1 MSKLENKATWQSSIA
16 TGQNRIAKATAKS
29 RGLIWSFSVSV
40 GVLLTIYF
48 GYISF
53 VTIEPDPFNVVQEAM
68 TRAGAKTPKELP
80 NGYIFGNTLAT
91 IGDTL
96 LTKNG
101 GYLSNDLF
109 PGPLIDNMPSWEFGV
124 VVMLRDGA
132 SALRNH
138 FARSQSQSRENPEL
152 AKAEPS
158 FYFTHDSWMLPS
170 TEDEYKKGI
179 DSLRNYLGNLTE
191 TRGSNAH
198 FYSRADNLDQYLQV
212 IIKRLGDFSYRL
224 SASSV
229 QKQTYDPVNDK
240 ISVTKTPWMEVDDVF
255 WEARGA
261 AWALLHIFKS
271 IESDFTNTLQGKA
284 ANATLRQIIHELEDS
299 QSQILSP
306 VILNGDGFGLFANY
320 SLTMANHIARAN
332 AATIDLREL
341 MLRG

>member
-16 TGQNRIAKATAKS
+16 SGQTRIATAS
-29 RGLIWSFSVSV
+29 TDNRGLIWTLSISL
-40 GVLLTIYF
+40 GILLTLYTV
-48 GYISF
+48 Y
-53 VTIEPDPFNVVQEAM
+53 VTYVSIEPDDFDVVQSAITMANVENA
-68 TRAGAKTPKELP
+68 EQLQ
-80 NGYIFGNTLAT
+80 NGYVFGNTLAT
-91 IGDTL
+91 IGETL
-96 LTKNG
+96 LMKNG

-109 PGPLIDNMPSWEFGV
+109 PGSLIDNMPSWEYGAI
-124 VVMLRDGA
+124 VMIRDGA

-138 FARSQSQSRENPEL
+138 FARSQSQSRENSEL
-152 AKAEPS
+152 AKAEPLY
-158 FYFTHDSWMLPS
+158 YFSHNSWMLPS
-170 TEDEYKKGI
+170 TEDEYKKAI
-179 DSLRNYLGNLTE
+179 DSLRIYLKDLQNP
-191 TRGSNAH
+191 RGLNAH

-229 QKQTYDPVNDK
+229 LKQTYDPINDK
-240 ISVTKTPWMEVDDVF
+240 ISITKTPWMEVDNVF

-261 AWALLHIFKS
+261 TWALLHFFKA
-271 IESDFTNTLQGKA
+271 IEFDFARTLRGKA
-284 ANATLRQIIHELEDS
+284 ANATLLQIIHELEDA
-299 QSQILSP
+299 QAPVLSP

>member
-1 MSKLENKATWQSSIA
+1 M
-16 TGQNRIAKATAKS
+16 KS
-29 RGLIWSFSVSV
+29 RGLIWTLTVSL
-40 GVLLTIYF
+40 GVLLTV
-48 GYISF
+48 YITYITFVSF
-53 VTIEPDPFNVVQEAM
+53 EPDGFDVVQKAAAK
-68 TRAGAKTPKELP
+68 AGVENPAQLP
-80 NGYIFGNTLAT
+80 NGYVFGNTLAT
-91 IGDTL
+91 VGETL
-96 LTKNG
+96 LNKSG

-138 FARSQSQSRENPEL
+138 FARSQSQSRENSEL
-152 AKAEPS
+152 SKAEPS
-158 FYFTHDSWMLPS
+158 FYFTHDSWALPS
-170 TEDEYKKGI
+170 TEDEYQKGI
-179 DSLRNYLGNLTE
+179 DNLRSYLKVLNNP
-191 TRGSNAH
+191 RGLNAH

-212 IIKRLGDFSYRL
+212 IIKRLGDYSYRL

-229 QKQTYDPVNDK
+229 LKQAYDPINDK
-240 ISVTKTPWMEVDDVF
+240 ISITKTPWMEVDNVF

-261 AWALLHIFKS
+261 AWALLHFFRA
-271 IESDFTNTLQGKA
+271 IEVDFANTLRGKA
-284 ANATLRQIIHELEDS
+284 ANATLRQIIHELEDA
-299 QSQILSP
+299 QSPILSP